1 MNITETMDLH
11 QLEELSQENLSTQQ
25 IGLLRTLLN
34 STRYAR
40 LEEVPRAVWLSMLQ
54 QVRIQYLMA

>member
-11 QLEELSQENLSTQQ
+11 QLEELIRENLSTQQ
-25 IGLLRTLLN
+25 MGLVRTLLN

-40 LEEVPRAVWLSMLQ
+40 FEEVPRAVWLSILER
-54 QVRIQYLMA
+54 VRHQCLMA

>member
-11 QLEELSQENLSTQQ
+11 QLKELSQENLSTQQ

-34 STRYAR
+34 STRYVR
-40 LEEVPRAVWLSMLQ
+40 LEEVPRAVWLSMLER
-54 QVRIQYLMA
+54 VRIQCLMA

>member
-11 QLEELSQENLSTQQ
+11 QLEELIQENLSTQQ
-25 IGLLRTLLN
+25 MGLARTLMN

-40 LEEVPRAVWLSMLQ
+40 LEEVPQAIWLSMLER
-54 QVRIQYLMA
+54 VRHQCLMA